1 MKFIYSSITDFIF
14 MEDQIEKADVILIP
28 GGSHKQLIEH
38 AAKLYHEGF
47 APYILPSG
55 GSNDKLTNY
64 SSEWEFLY
72 KNALELGVPK
82 EAILKEDKSSHT
94 FENAE
99 FSLSVLKEND
109 IKVNKAILVCKN
121 FHARSAYFTYATVFP
136 SDIKII
142 VSPVIDGKDIRK
154 DNWFLD
160 KAKTHR
166 VMSEVVK
173 IGSYFEKHIFIE
185 KKKVDES

>member
-1 MKFIYSSITDFIF
+1 MKFIYSSISDFIF
-14 MEDQIEKADVILIP
+14 MEDQIEIADIIFIP
-28 GGSHKQLIEH
+28 GGSHKQLIEQ

-55 GSNDKLTNY
+55 GSNNNLINCT
-64 SSEWEFLY
+64 SEWEVLY

-82 EAILKEDKSSHT
+82 ESILKEDKASNT
-94 FENAE
+94 FENAK
-99 FSLSVLKEND
+99 FSLRVLKENN

-121 FHARSAYFTYATVFP
+121 FHARRAYFSYATVFP

-166 VMSEVVK
+166 VMGELVK
-173 IGSYFEKHIFIE
+173 IGSYFEEHVFIDN
-185 KKKVDES
+185 KKVDES